1 MSLQI
6 ISALA
11 RATQEDGTMAG
22 EGLSATQTFITFVA
36 VPVALFLVISV
47 IAYALTAD
55 RKNKSGK
62 SSITSID

>member
-6 ISALA
+6 ISSLA

-22 EGLSATQTFITFVA
+22 EGLTALQTFVTFVA
-36 VPVALFLVISV
+36 VPIALFVVISV
-47 IAYALTAD
+47 ISYALTAD

-62 SSITSID
+62 SSITYIE

>member
-11 RATQEDGTMAG
+11 RRTQEDGTMAG
-22 EGLSATQTFITFVA
+22 EGLTAIQTFVTFVV
-36 VPVALFLVISV
+36 VPIALFVLISV
-47 IAYALTAD
+47 ISYAMTAE

-62 SSITSID
+62 SSITFIE

>member
-6 ISALA
+6 ISTLA
-11 RATQEDGTMAG
+11 RAQQEDGTMAG
-22 EGLSATQTFITFVA
+22 EGLTATQTFITFVA
-36 VPVALFLVISV
+36 VPVALFLVISLL
-47 IAYALTAD
+47 AYAMTAD